1 MLMCFYHKC
10 STCLSC
16 RHLLTILII
25 IGSVFT
31 SHQGFAQTPDS
42 LLPYNAMKKLTLEE
56 LMNIEVTSVSRHPEK
71 LDEAASAIQV
81 ITQEDIRHSGAKT
94 LPEALRLAA
103 NLQVAQA
110 NSSQWAISA
119 RGFNNVLANKLLVLV
134 DGRTVY
140 TPLYAGVFWDVQ
152 NLVLEDIDRIEVI
165 SGPGGTLWGAN
176 AVNGVINIITKSTKV
191 TKGLFAEAATGTAF
205 PVLGSLRYGGQ
216 FSDKLS
222 YRVYGTGFKLGNTL
236 LAKGSKA
243 DDEWPMIQ
251 GGFRL
256 DWDASA
262 KNKISLQSNVYG
274 GKPNPDGGDTAV
286 TANGDNIVAR
296 WDHTVS
302 ERSDFRLQAYYDHT
316 LRDFGN
322 GFTEDL
328 KTWDMEWQHRNQLGL
343 RHVLTYGLDLR
354 LMDHKVTN
362 LELFAFLPGHKTLYL
377 YSAFA
382 QDEMMLIRDRLRLTV
397 GAKIEHNS
405 YTGFEYQP
413 NARLTWTPA
422 TNQTI
427 WGAVSRAVRTPARI
441 DRDFYLYILPNL
453 PLIAGNDKFR
463 SENMLAYEAGWRF
476 RTQTNLSLSA
486 SVFYNV
492 YDNIRTAEPGPPPLH
507 IPITF
512 GNGVKGN
519 SYGIELSATS
529 RLTSWWSLRGG
540 YTFLKKSLSVK
551 PGSNDQNQGTAES
564 DDPEHQIL
572 LQSTMELP
580 GRIEFG
586 ALIRY
591 VGKLPKPYVADY
603 TGLDLRIG
611 WKLSKAVELDVV
623 GQNLL
628 NSPHTEFIPTSPSSR
643 QIEHSL
649 YGKIICR
656 L

>member
-1 MLMCFYHKC
+1 MGYYARP
-10 STCLSC
+10 SAYPVYRVS
-16 RHLLTILII
+16 LTILF
-25 IGSVFT
+25 VV
-31 SHQGFAQTPDS
+31 GFGCMSPYSYGQTPDS
-42 LLPYNAMKKLTLEE
+42 LLPYNALKKLSLEE
-56 LMNIEVTSVSRHPEK
+56 LMNIDVISVSRHPEK
-71 LDEAASAIQV
+71 LDGAASAIQV
-81 ITQEDIRHSGAKT
+81 ITQEDIRRSGAKT
-94 LPEALRLAA
+94 LPEALRLAP
-103 NLQVAQA
+103 NLQVAQV

-119 RGFNNVLANKLLVLV
+119 RGFNNVLANKLLVLI

-152 NLVLEDIDRIEVI
+152 NLLLEDIDRIEVV

-176 AVNGVINIITKSTKV
+176 AVNGVINIITKSAKNTH
-191 TKGLFAEAATGTAF
+191 GLFAEAATGTAF

-236 LAKGSKA
+236 LAKDTKA
-243 DDEWPMIQ
+243 NDEWPMIQ

-262 KNKISLQSNVYG
+262 KDKVSLQSNIYG

-286 TANGDNIVAR
+286 KANGDNIVAR
-296 WDHTVS
+296 WDHKSS

-328 KTWDMEWQHRNQLGL
+328 KTWDVEWQDRHQLGL

-354 LMDHKVTN
+354 VMDHKVTN
-362 LELFAFLPGHKTLYL
+362 LELFAFLPAHKTLYL
-377 YSAFA
+377 YSGFV
-382 QDEMMLIRDRLRLTV
+382 QDEMMLIRDRLRLTI

-413 NARLTWTPA
+413 DARLTWTPA
-422 TNQTI
+422 KNQTI

-453 PLIAGNDKFR
+453 PLISGNETFT
-463 SENMLAYEAGWRF
+463 SEDMLAYEAGWRIHP
-476 RTQTNLSLSA
+476 QTNLQFAVSA
-486 SVFYNV
+486 FYNV
-492 YDNIRTAEPGPPPLH
+492 YDNIRSAEPGPPPLN

-519 SYGIELSATS
+519 SYGVELSATAQ
-529 RLTSWWSLRGG
+529 LTSWWSLRGG
-540 YTFLKKSLSVK
+540 YTFLRKDLSVK
-551 PGSNDQNQGTAES
+551 PGSNDQNKGSAES
-564 DDPEHQIL
+564 DDPEHQFL
-572 LQSTMELP
+572 LQSNMELP
-580 GRIEFG
+580 GRIELG
-586 ALIRY
+586 TVVRY
-591 VGKLPKPYVADY
+591 VGKLPAPRVPDY
-603 TGLDLRIG
+603 TGWDVRIG
-611 WKLSKAVELDVV
+611 WKITRAVELDIV

-628 NSPHTEFIPTSPSSR
+628 NSPHIEFIPSSPSPR
-643 QIEHSL
+643 QIEHGL
-649 YGKIICR
+649 YGKVICR